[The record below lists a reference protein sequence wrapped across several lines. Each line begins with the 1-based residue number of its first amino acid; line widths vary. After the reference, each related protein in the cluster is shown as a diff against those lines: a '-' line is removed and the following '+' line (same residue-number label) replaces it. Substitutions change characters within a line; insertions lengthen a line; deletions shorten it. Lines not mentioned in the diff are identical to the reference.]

1 MVKTPVPGG
10 ICCYNEGCIFN
21 YMKFKTDFLENHQK
35 GECPVP
41 VRAAGQK
48 ERGCSPL
55 PQNFFPW
62 LCQYVVASSPQHGEN
77 AAFLSSFP
85 LGGIHSQG
93 ILPVI
98 PLELQGIRHNHFL
111 WHSLSRASVRVDG
124 CFVLAIY

>member
-1 MVKTPVPGG
+1 MGKTPVPGG
-10 ICCYNEGCIFN
+10 VCCYNEGRIFN

-41 VRAAGQK
+41 VCAAGQK

-77 AAFLSSFP
+77 VAFLSSFP

-98 PLELQGIRHNHFL
+98 PLELQGKKHQPF
-111 WHSLSRASVRVDG
+111 SRTQPILKALD
-124 CFVLAIY
+124 LND